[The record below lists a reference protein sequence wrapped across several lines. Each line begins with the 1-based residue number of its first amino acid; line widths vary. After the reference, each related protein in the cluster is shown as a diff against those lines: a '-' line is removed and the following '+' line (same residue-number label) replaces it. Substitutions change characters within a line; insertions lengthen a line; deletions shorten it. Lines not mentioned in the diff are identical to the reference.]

1 MKNYKKKLGIISF
14 LSLAIRKYWT
24 NYKFQLFKILTNFK
38 IEIYYLLIL
47 DLNKP
52 DSYSI

>member
-1 MKNYKKKLGIISF
+1 MKYYKKNWVLYRF
-14 LSLAIRKYWT
+14 LVWQFENIGLI
-24 NYKFQLFKILTNFK
+24 NQFQLFKILTNYK

-52 DSYSI
+52 DSYFI